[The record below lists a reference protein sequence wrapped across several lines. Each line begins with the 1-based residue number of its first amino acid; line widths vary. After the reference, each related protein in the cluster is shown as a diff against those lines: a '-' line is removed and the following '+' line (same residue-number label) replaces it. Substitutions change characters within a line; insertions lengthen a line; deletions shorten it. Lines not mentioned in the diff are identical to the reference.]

1 MPLPTSL
8 FSSYETV
15 KYAHIQDARLGMT
28 RWILLVGITLYVVVI
43 EMLQMGGYLESDPV
57 VGVVRFSLQQPTL
70 NNCDPA
76 APNCANAFAPLT
88 TLNYCQQSHQ
98 AYNGTMYPCE
108 IYEAVNAQV
117 LRETS
122 VVVWTRATTYNQ
134 SLICD
139 GSMDKGITCPRTYQN
154 NQHDDG
160 SIPSPFY
167 IAQSEAFTILL
178 EHAVT
183 ASKICEHNP
192 DHYSC
197 SAQAKDYRGRLFI
210 ATDGELCKA
219 ESFKNNSYATARS
232 ATLQSSAPCF
242 IGANRTVK
250 DQDFFSLDVLLQ
262 AAGVSLDDCVDNGDT
277 CTTYRESG
285 ATLLL
290 KVVWNDFR
298 PYRGLVEPFYYYA
311 PQLIGTSY
319 KESLPF
325 YESYRSSR
333 VLLRAH
339 GIKVAVLVSGNFHQ
353 FHLLSFLITLT
364 TALGLLAVAT
374 TVVDSLMLYVLPE
387 KERYQQVKYETVQG
401 QQPIQLSEPASSPF
415 LRRVFGRRLAPHPD
429 PEAHHSDNEMLA
441 TTSYIGREETEQV
454 RPLGG
459 APPLTN
465 EDLNEPL
472 LQREMG

>member
-197 SAQAKDYRGRLFI
+197 SAQAKDYRGCARRNLSKTIPTPRL
-210 ATDGELCKA
+210 DLP
-219 ESFKNNSYATARS
+219 
-232 ATLQSSAPCF
+232 PCNPPRP
-242 IGANRTVK
+242 A
-250 DQDFFSLDVLLQ
+250 LL
-262 AAGVSLDDCVDNGDT
+262 V
-277 CTTYRESG
+277 R
-285 ATLLL
+285 
-290 KVVWNDFR
+290 
-298 PYRGLVEPFYYYA
+298 
-311 PQLIGTSY
+311 
-319 KESLPF
+319 
-325 YESYRSSR
+325 
-333 VLLRAH
+333 
-339 GIKVAVLVSGNFHQ
+339 
-353 FHLLSFLITLT
+353 
-364 TALGLLAVAT
+364 
-374 TVVDSLMLYVLPE
+374 
-387 KERYQQVKYETVQG
+387 
-401 QQPIQLSEPASSPF
+401 
-415 LRRVFGRRLAPHPD
+415 
-429 PEAHHSDNEMLA
+429 
-441 TTSYIGREETEQV
+441 IGRSRIKISFPWTFCYKLQV
-454 RPLGG
+454 CLW
-459 APPLTN
+459 TIV
-465 EDLNEPL
+465 
-472 LQREMG
+472 